1 VLTCTARATAAAR
14 QARRTLRV
22 PSTLASTNS
31 RQGPKSS
38 TLAAAWKVTSAPS
51 MPADQRR
58 EVAEVAAHGLGAADA
73 HGVGGAVGAGEGA
86 DAPAVAGE
94 PLDQAPADEAGAT
107 GDEGGWH
114 GAQH

>member
-1 VLTCTARATAAAR
+1 MLTCTARPTAAAR
-14 QARRTLRV
+14 QARSTLRV
-22 PSTLASTNS
+22 PSTLAATNS
-31 RQGPKSS
+31 CQGPKSS
-38 TLAAAWKVTSAPS
+38 TLAAAWKHDVGALH
-51 MPADQRR
+51 AGDQRA
-58 EVAEVAAHGLGAADA
+58 EVAELAAHGLGAADA

-94 PLDQAPADEAGAT
+94 PLDQAPADEARAA